1 MKNWLKVLGYGV
13 LLMIVGGGTYF
24 GMKALSEAAWAGHVW
39 VEWSWAVVLFAVTLA
54 VLTRPDQ
61 RRLLVGPKGARG
73 KNLLKVLGYG
83 VLLMIVGGGA
93 SLGVEALVGA
103 AWAGWLAGAVALCG
117 VLALMFKLEKNGL
130 LAEAQPAGKVG
141 DEDGRPIGA

>member
-1 MKNWLKVLGYGV
+1 MKNLLKVLGDGV

-24 GMKALSEAAWAGHVW
+24 GMKAWP
-39 VEWSWAVVLFAVTLA
+39 EWFWAVVLCWGFVALLA
-54 VLTRPDQ
+54 SPDQ
-61 RRLLVGPKGARG
+61 RWRLIGPKGARTRYW
-73 KNLLKVLGYG
+73 LKVLGYG
-83 VLLMIVGGGA
+83 VLIMIVAGGA

-130 LAEAQPAGKVG
+130 LAEAQLAGKVG